1 MSDNALIAA
10 LVGMFFLTISIL
22 IVANAWC
29 GGCFA

>member
-10 LVGMFFLTISIL
+10 VAGVVFLTISIL